1 MVGSIERLW
10 RQVVERP
17 IVPMMILV
25 VGINAPDPERRG
37 TTGYGGVLPVPG
49 PSVTPSASTERIDPM
64 LDAQRREARI
74 GRGRVLYA
82 AGHGPTRVVPPV
94 ARVARKGPC
103 PQQRVVQGR
112 DTLSPSPRS

>member
-25 VGINAPDPERRG
+25 VGINSPDPERRG
-37 TTGYGGVLPVPG
+37 IGYGGVLPVPG
-49 PSVTPSASTERIDPM
+49 PSVTPSASTPRIDPI

-82 AGHGPTRVVPPV
+82 AGHPEARTAPPV
-94 ARVARKGPC
+94 ARLSHKGPC

-112 DTLSPSPRS
+112 DTLSPRS